1 MDSIRC
7 GAYELVAQREGSLA
21 TAEDGTVRLF
31 AEHTYLVRIDERAD
45 GAVLGRALTVPT
57 GGREGWLR
65 FGNYIGQAELGGRRL
80 DVRSARLGP
89 GGVEGMLD
97 EVSSWF
103 ASLPFAGEGPVGAAY
118 EMRRAATPR
127 VLYHAFA
134 LLRDASRRLGPHDLR
149 GSVERVL
156 AHPHESL
163 SLDQPRPVPV
173 GAADRIDSEV
183 IDSIL
188 AAPELMREVD
198 PGSRLAA
205 SPAVRR
211 MRGMLP
217 ETVRVRPFLHS
228 TDNPE
233 NRFVAG
239 ALDEMI
245 DLLARFERLARAQR
259 SVAKA
264 ANAGEAAEIA
274 DFLRRARRH
283 HVFDLLRPT
292 GQVPAQ
298 SAVLRSRP
306 GYRDLFALH
315 GDLQARMHA
324 TRPHDAEPLLES
336 RDAAMIYEFWCF
348 VRVVR
353 ALEDILGPPLRRDRF
368 DADGFQ
374 AKLSWGYSVNWP
386 GLKALYNVSFPGPR
400 VASPDADLRSY
411 SLRLRPDVLL
421 RFADGRL
428 EVFDA
433 KLKIQ
438 GLDIALNADDEEGA
452 GGAASDTFKPEDIH
466 KMHAYRDALSVSSAW
481 ILYPGLT
488 KSTERFPAPD
498 DRGSK
503 SSCFRG
509 VGAIPLRPGRADDG
523 GLSDVLE
530 AMIKR

>member
-1 MDSIRC
+1 
-7 GAYELVAQREGSLA
+7 
-21 TAEDGTVRLF
+21 
-31 AEHTYLVRIDERAD
+31 
-45 GAVLGRALTVPT
+45 VLGRALTVPT
-57 GGREGWLR
+57 GGREGRLR
-65 FGNYIGQAELGGRRL
+65 FGNFVGRAELGGRRL

-97 EVSSWF
+97 EVSGWF
-103 ASLPFAGEGPVGAAY
+103 ASLPFAADGPVGAAY
-118 EMRRAATPR
+118 EVRRAATPR

-134 LLRDASRRLGPHDLR
+134 LLRDAFRRLGPHDLR

-183 IDSIL
+183 IDAIL
-188 AAPELMREVD
+188 ASPELMREVD
-198 PGSRLAA
+198 PTSRLAA

-245 DLLARFERLARAQR
+245 DLLRRFERLARAQH
-259 SVAKA
+259 SAAKA

-283 HVFDLLRPT
+283 PVFDHLRPT

-306 GYRDLFALH
+306 GYHDLFALH

-336 RDAAMIYEFWCF
+336 RDAATIYEFWCF

-353 ALEDILGPPLRRDRF
+353 ALEVILGPPLRRDRF
-368 DADGFQ
+368 AADGFQ
-374 AKLSWGYSVNWP
+374 AKLSWGYAVSWAGVE
-386 GLKALYNVSFPGPR
+386 ALYNVSFPGPR
-400 VASPDADLRSY
+400 VAATETDLRSY

-421 RFADGRL
+421 RLADGRL

-433 KLKIQ
+433 KLKVR
-438 GLDIALNADDEEGA
+438 GLDLALDADEDEGSAGA
-452 GGAASDTFKPEDIH
+452 SSDTFKPEDLH
-466 KMHAYRDALSVSSAW
+466 KMHAYRDALSVDSAW
-481 ILYPGLT
+481 ILYPGLGT
-488 KSTERFPAPD
+488 APERFSAPAPAGTAAPTND
-498 DRGSK
+498 AATGADATA
-503 SSCFRG
+503 FRG
-509 VGAIPLRPGRADDG
+509 VGAIPLRPGAGDDG
-523 GLSDVLE
+523 GLTEVLKE
-530 AMIKR
+530 MIAT